1 MENQVQNTKPS
12 IQVVQKARYIILIPP
27 IAGILFSFW
36 VISEFIFPLSVINEG
51 TRNPPP
57 MWVLVA
63 SGYYGFMAIRLLRD
77 MLISKKKN
85 SSISIEQKGLVAL
98 FLGMFLFGVGYYL
111 WFSNFI
117 MLVAIILIDVL
128 PLMEIVV
135 LLQGKTFGESRL
147 YHKDI
152 KIIR

>member
-1 MENQVQNTKPS
+1 MENQVQNNKPR

-36 VISEFIFPLSVINEG
+36 AISEFIFPLSGNEG

-57 MWVLVA
+57 MWVLIA
-63 SGYYGFMAIRLLRD
+63 SGFYGFMAIRLLRD
-77 MLISKKKN
+77 MLISKKKY
-85 SSISIEQKGLVAL
+85 SSISNEQKGLVSL
-98 FLGMFLFGVGYYL
+98 FLGAFLFGVGYYL
-111 WFSNFI
+111 WFSNFT
-117 MLVAIILIDVL
+117 MLVAIILMDVL